1 MDLGDMA
8 HLEVRLEAFLGG
20 LDPDRYSRAV
30 LVNNAG
36 ALGHIS
42 FANELPSLAKLGSE
56 MDFNVTSALWLSSR
70 FASLFGARRS
80 PSADNG
86 QGSGAVVSGVTC
98 ASGNLVVNI
107 SSLAAIKPFE
117 SWAGYSA
124 GKAARD
130 MFHRVL
136 AMEQAPIG
144 GLKVLNYAPGPMLTD
159 MLREA
164 RSAED
169 LEEGL
174 RSGGIIDPKVSAEKC
189 VRLALGGA
197 FATGAHVDFF
207 DKEEAC

>member
-1 MDLGDMA
+1 MVYSILYVQTFGSLRSSTLSRQKYSRGELPPCPYSVATPVDVA
-8 HLEVRLEAFLGG
+8 HVSDFLIAFL
-20 LDPDRYSRAV
+20 A
-30 LVNNAG
+30 
-36 ALGHIS
+36 
-42 FANELPSLAKLGSE
+42 PSTA
-56 MDFNVTSALWLSSR
+56 
-70 FASLFGARRS
+70 
-80 PSADNG
+80 
-86 QGSGAVVSGVTC
+86 C
-98 ASGNLVVNI
+98 
-107 SSLAAIKPFE
+107 
-117 SWAGYSA
+117 
-124 GKAARD
+124 
-130 MFHRVL
+130 RVL